1 MSLTVRRILDL
12 PSMRGAKLVAGAAA
26 ADRTVSS
33 VSVLEYSI
41 PNETQHQLFSAI
53 NFEGNELVI
62 TAFANICNDTEAQKA
77 VIRRLAEAGEIG
89 ILLYYVGTFVPFI
102 AKDVAACA
110 DSLNFALIE
119 MPHSNSLRYSDA
131 ISEISEAI
139 FREEEGETNFVA
151 EILEDVS
158 LLPTEL
164 RSVSTVL
171 KMLRDRLRASL
182 ILSDHDKNIINIA
195 TFPHGRENELKER
208 FESGSMDPG
217 WNVCTSYIS
226 GRGIKNLRLT
236 AVRENGSALLSHQIA
251 MTVETLHLFLVIW
264 SPNHG
269 EAVIAELVRAILQD
283 ESLKMRRLAALFSI
297 DVKSLDTMIVIRSGN
312 DAERMLESVKDKL
325 SPFISRPVVDLY
337 QDCIVLF
344 LASGM
349 GEDIIESVSL
359 VLAEMDCMM
368 IRAFCLRDTG
378 DVRKA
383 FLEIQPS
390 LELACRIY
398 RRKVLN
404 LVDVQLVNYF
414 LSVLTKG
421 EDEIAK
427 VLSPVKVLEE
437 TEDAGPLLETLE
449 AFILDAD
456 LSTLR
461 TSRMMNVHNNTVKY
475 RIRRISSL
483 LHADI
488 TKAPQSVMLYRAL
501 MMRRI
506 LKEQASG

>member
-1 MSLTVRRILDL
+1 
-12 PSMRGAKLVAGAAA
+12 
-26 ADRTVSS
+26 
-33 VSVLEYSI
+33 
-41 PNETQHQLFSAI
+41 
-53 NFEGNELVI
+53 
-62 TAFANICNDTEAQKA
+62 
-77 VIRRLAEAGEIG
+77 
-89 ILLYYVGTFVPFI
+89 
-102 AKDVAACA
+102 
-110 DSLNFALIE
+110 
-119 MPHSNSLRYSDA
+119 
-131 ISEISEAI
+131 
-139 FREEEGETNFVA
+139 
-151 EILEDVS
+151 
-158 LLPTEL
+158 
-164 RSVSTVL
+164 
-171 KMLRDRLRASL
+171 
-182 ILSDHDKNIINIA
+182 
-195 TFPHGRENELKER
+195 
-208 FESGSMDPG
+208 
-217 WNVCTSYIS
+217 
-226 GRGIKNLRLT
+226 
-236 AVRENGSALLSHQIA
+236 
-251 MTVETLHLFLVIW
+251 
-264 SPNHG
+264 
-269 EAVIAELVRAILQD
+269 
-283 ESLKMRRLAALFSI
+283 
-297 DVKSLDTMIVIRSGN
+297 
-312 DAERMLESVKDKL
+312 MLESVKDKL

-359 VLAEMDCMM
+359 VLADMDCMM